1 MREFYPALEPY
12 QHGSLEVSAL
22 HSIYYECAGNP
33 KGKPVLFIHGGPGG
47 GIMPQYRQFFNPK
60 LYNIVLVDQRG
71 CGQSTPHAELQE
83 NTTQNLIADFE
94 KLRLKLGIDRWQL
107 FGGSWGSTLGLAYAQ
122 AHPEVVT
129 ELVLRGIFLGD
140 QAGFDWIFQQG
151 AGASQ
156 IFPDYWQ
163 EYVDAVPE
171 SERGDL
177 IAAYY
182 RMLTSDNDAERLA
195 AATAFTRWE
204 MSISNLHVNQ
214 QARARA
220 EQDAEFSAAFARLEC
235 YYMVNHCF
243 LKPNQLIDNIDKI
256 KHIPLH
262 IVQGRYDVVCPMRS
276 AWQLHQA
283 MPASQLTIVPDAGHS
298 TLEPGIVSALI
309 SATDAYAAK

>member
-12 QHGSLEVSAL
+12 QHGFLEVSAL

>member
-1 MREFYPALEPY
+1 MREFYPVLEPY
-12 QHGSLEVSAL
+12 QHGNLEVSAL